1 MNNNNYIGKITTDF
15 TSQIYADLLPVCFI
29 LKHYNDRYVLLE
41 LNKISNEETYI
52 CSIEANR
59 IEKHFDLIRKLLLLK
74 ANFIHPTKRAVFK
87 VEGNTYL
94 DYNLGRILALV
105 ILTANE
111 VKNDE
116 ELAFTLNELF
126 LDKANVLIDMYFLI
140 ANSRNNKKKFKD
152 YVMALC

>member
-29 LKHYNDRYVLLE
+29 LKYYDNRYVLVE
-41 LNKISNEETYI
+41 LNKVSSEETYI
-52 CSIEANR
+52 CSIEASR

-74 ANFIHPTKRAVFK
+74 ANFIHPTKRAVFN
-87 VEGNTYL
+87 VRGDTYL

-116 ELAFTLNELF
+116 ELVFTLEQLF
-126 LDKANVLIDMYFLI
+126 LDKANVLTDMYFLV
-140 ANSRNNKKKFKD
+140 AGNRNHKKKFKE
-152 YVMALC
+152 YVAALC